1 MKIIGLL
8 FSAFLLSQI
17 FLTPVHAA
25 EYYYS
30 SADSGEQ
37 AVEEHWDNL
46 IEALP
51 DDLRKEMEGFSF
63 ENLSGTVDVVREKT
77 DIRYWL
83 HFFLDHIMGILPEIL
98 TGMTPLLSLLLLIAA
113 VQMVLPTNASPNLQ
127 KTFLTYASLVAA
139 LLLYR
144 ITYTVMDQT
153 AVCLDRLCNIMNLI
167 TPIMETIYLSTGAL
181 TQGTVS
187 TQAVMLFVT
196 VAGNFSGHLLRP
208 FISLIF
214 TLSAVASIC
223 DEVKMSHLIGTL
235 RKFLQRLIQLFTM
248 FFSFMLTSQSILARS
263 ADSLGMRTARFALG
277 SFIPVA
283 GGTIAEALATLR
295 EGMSLI
301 KNAAGIGGIFL
312 ILLLL
317 LPDILSLFFYKFTLY
332 LTATAADLLKLD
344 RFSAMSNDI
353 HGIMEL
359 LLAIVLFTGL
369 MFLLVLILFTKAQ
382 VTA

>member
-1 MKIIGLL
+1 MKTIGLL
-8 FSAFLLSQI
+8 FTILLLSHIFLLPI
-17 FLTPVHAA
+17 GAA

-30 SADSGEQ
+30 SLDSGEQ
-37 AVEEHWDNL
+37 AVTEHWDNL
-46 IEALP
+46 MKSLP
-51 DDLRKEMEGFSF
+51 DNLREEMDGFSL
-63 ENLSGTVDVVREKT
+63 ENFSETTDVVREKT

-83 HFFLDHIMGILPEIL
+83 SFFLDHFAGILPDIL
-98 TGMTPLLSLLLLIAA
+98 TGMLPFLSLILLISA
-113 VQMVLPTNASPNLQ
+113 VQMVLPNTSPSLQ

-144 ITYTVMDQT
+144 TTYAVMDQT
-153 AVCLDRLCNIMNLI
+153 AVCLERLCSIMNLI
-167 TPIMETIYLSTGAL
+167 TPVMETIYLSTGAL

-196 VAGNFSGHLLRP
+196 VAGNFSGNLLRP
-208 FISLIF
+208 LISLIF

-248 FFSFMLTSQSILARS
+248 FFSFMLASQSILARS

-301 KNAAGIGGIFL
+301 KNVAGIGGILL

-317 LPDILSLFFYKFTLY
+317 LPDILSLFFYKFALY

-344 RFSAMSNDI
+344 RFAAMSNDI

-359 LLAIVLFTGL
+359 LLAVVLFTGL